1 MRDVQ
6 VSRDV
11 SRCGLFEAVETNL
24 RLVEWADGLLE
35 CHAVRVES
43 ADRSPELRQK
53 ICSRLRAHNVV
64 AVPRPGQSDGLLVA
78 ARVAELAREL
88 RGDGWHARL
97 HPEGRAML
105 LDPDNPLDRV
115 AAVELVQKRIATT
128 LEQAGEYWWLSDS
141 TRHWFGKTPVVTD
154 DGIEMLPRFSFATQ
168 EVQETKIGVAID
180 FGHMFQTEQTVAD
193 FLKSGGGVARFN
205 ELRRRQDGHKGTL
218 IYDLGTERRSKCY
231 FSDFARG
238 KTCSTTGVIFVGNR
252 RYDSLYDYY
261 RQERPELR
269 VGPDELMIYVSFEGL
284 GRPKPVAARLVK
296 LRLQLDPRFLP
307 RRLRQLAMAPQERKR
322 RTEAAWA
329 GSFSRAI
336 KQLGGKTS
344 ATLWRP
350 GESEAEQITPPDLLL
365 GQGRVVQTPKSLALA
380 EYQRYYREREE
391 NLHQGGIY
399 RFEQTIPKELWFA
412 LPKPGGSW
420 SAKLQ
425 DEFVRLLRD
434 SLQDLTGDRF
444 RLPILTAGSSQEIV
458 HQLASREPSTVVVVF
473 DPREM
478 DGASY
483 YLLSEQL
490 EERQGWRLKRLTRR
504 TLEEAWRRKE
514 EACDAQSRAQADRY
528 WRDVVFH
535 SVLDVL
541 DQMDA
546 VPWRIGQW
554 AYDACLA
561 IDVAASRR
569 YYGLALLVCRDPQKF
584 PGAAGYL
591 RIVDSWP
598 KPEVNREAINAAHL
612 EDRIAELA
620 ERITGHRFPE
630 LESLLVLRD
639 GDVYGQEL
647 PGIERGLSRLMQA
660 GVLAQ
665 FARTDV
671 VGYHKRTVKD
681 LRMWCSAREV
691 TNVLEGRA
699 AYLGGNAALLSCTG
713 AATLPRNSTAEPC
726 LLVGQKGSDIRRA
739 AAGVFA
745 LAQHNY
751 LSPKKAYRDAQPI
764 RDLDRELERRVAM
777 EVRGLR

>member
-1 MRDVQ
+1 
-6 VSRDV
+6 VSR
-11 SRCGLFEAVETNL
+11 SGLFDAVETNL

-43 ADRSPELRQK
+43 ADRCPDLRQK
-53 ICSRLRAHNVV
+53 ICSRLRAHDIV
-64 AVPRPGQSDGLLVA
+64 AVPRPGQSNGLLVVSG
-78 ARVAELAREL
+78 VAEMAREL
-88 RGDGWHARL
+88 RGDGWHARVY
-97 HPEGRAML
+97 PDNGAVT
-105 LDPDNPLDRV
+105 LDPENPFDRA
-115 AAVELVQKRIATT
+115 AAVELVQKRIVAT

-141 TRHWFGKTPVVTD
+141 TRYWFGKAPVVTD
-154 DGIEMLPRFSFATQ
+154 HGIEMLPRFSFATQ
-168 EVQETKIGVAID
+168 EIQETKIGVAID
-180 FGHMFQTEQTVAD
+180 FGHMFQTQQTVAD
-193 FLKSGGGVARFN
+193 FLRNGSGVARFN
-205 ELRRRQDGHKGTL
+205 DLRRRQDGRKGTL

-238 KTCSTTGVIFVGNR
+238 KTCRTTGVIFVGNR
-252 RYDSLYDYY
+252 CYDSLYEYY
-261 RQERPELR
+261 RQERPELH
-269 VGPDELMIYVSFEGL
+269 VGPDEPVIYVSFKGL
-284 GRPKPVAARLVK
+284 GRSKPVAARLVR
-296 LRLQLDPRFLP
+296 LRLQLDPRCLP
-307 RRLRQLAMAPQERKR
+307 RRLRQLAMAPWERKR
-322 RTEAAWA
+322 RTEAAWS
-329 GSFSRAI
+329 GSFSPAVE
-336 KQLGGKTS
+336 QLGGKPS
-344 ATLWRP
+344 ASLWRP
-350 GESEAEQITPPDLLL
+350 EQSQAEQLLPPELLL
-365 GQGRVVQTPKSLALA
+365 GQGRVVQAPKSLTLP
-380 EYQRYYREREE
+380 EYQRYFREREAK
-391 NLHQGGIY
+391 LHQGGIY

-412 LPKPGGSW
+412 LPKPGGRW

-425 DEFVRLLRD
+425 DEFVRLFRD
-434 SLQDLTGDRF
+434 NLQDLTGDRF
-444 RLPILTAGSSQEIV
+444 RLPILTAASSQEIV
-458 HQLASREPSTVVVVF
+458 RQLANHEPSTVVVVF
-473 DPREM
+473 DPCEL

-490 EERQGWRLKRLTRR
+490 EERQGWRLKRMMRR
-504 TLEEAWRRKE
+504 TVEEAWHRKE
-514 EACDAQSRAQADRY
+514 QARDAESRAPADRY

-535 SVLDVL
+535 SVLDLL

-569 YYGLALLVCRDPQKF
+569 YYGLALLVCRDPQRF
-584 PGAAGYL
+584 PGAAGYR

-598 KPEVNREAINAAHL
+598 KPEVDREEINAVHL
-612 EDRIAELA
+612 EDRIAELS

-647 PGIERGLSRLMQA
+647 TGIERGLSRLMQA

-665 FARTDV
+665 FAKTDI

-713 AATLPRNSTAEPC
+713 AATLPRTATAEPC
-726 LLVGQKGSDIRRA
+726 LLVGQRGTDIRRA